1 MERSVAE
8 ELMRA
13 LLALDGPLN
22 RATELTGKIA
32 DLDERKAARRV
43 IAEITSNVYTE
54 LIRPIV
60 RQYPDLDP
68 EGSADKATK

>member
-1 MERSVAE
+1 MDRSIAE
-8 ELMRA
+8 ELMQA

-32 DLDERKAARRV
+32 DADERKAVRRV
-43 IAEITSNVYTE
+43 IAEVTARVYTDV
-54 LIRPIV
+54 IRPIV

-68 EGSADKATK
+68 QKP

>member
-8 ELMRA
+8 ELMKA

-32 DLDERKAARRV
+32 DVDERKAARRV
-43 IAEITSNVYTE
+43 IAEITSNLYTE

-68 EGSADKATK
+68 EDDRARS

>member
-8 ELMRA
+8 ELMQA
-13 LLALDGPLN
+13 LLALDRPLN

-32 DLDERKAARRV
+32 DVDERKAARRV

-68 EGSADKATK
+68 DHGPVKATK